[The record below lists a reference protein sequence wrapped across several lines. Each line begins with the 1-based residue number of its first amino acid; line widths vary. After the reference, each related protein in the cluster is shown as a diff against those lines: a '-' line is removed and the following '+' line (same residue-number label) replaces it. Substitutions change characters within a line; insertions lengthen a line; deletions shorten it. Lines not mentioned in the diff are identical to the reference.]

1 MSIVALLPMTKRI
14 PQGHAELSMY
24 LPKELKSKFKVA
36 CAKRDRP
43 MSEITRQ
50 LIEEWLKKEGELD

>member
-1 MSIVALLPMTKRI
+1 MTKRI